1 MGVINDW
8 VNNHP
13 EDIRWHHVSDKPM
26 GNYNVVVNVERVENF
41 VLSTKDKDYVLDFQ
55 KLLEDY
61 GIEVKE

>member
-1 MGVINDW
+1 MSVINDW

-13 EDIRWHHVSDKPM
+13 EDIRWHHVSDKPI
-26 GNYNVVVNVERVENF
+26 GNCNVVVNVERVENF
-41 VLSTKDKDYVLDFQ
+41 VLSTKEKDYVLDFQ